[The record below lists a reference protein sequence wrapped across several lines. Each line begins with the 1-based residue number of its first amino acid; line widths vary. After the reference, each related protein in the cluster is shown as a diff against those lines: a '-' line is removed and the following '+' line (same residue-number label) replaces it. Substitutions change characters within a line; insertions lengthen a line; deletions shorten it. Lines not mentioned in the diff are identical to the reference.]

1 MSKLSFLVPRI
12 SKTQF
17 DSEATAF
24 LEKYC
29 PEALWTPM
37 CVPIETIATEKMQLT
52 VLEYRMSE
60 DLSILGQICFT
71 DGKTEIYDAD
81 EDEYREIV
89 VSAGTMII
97 DPDTYAKRN
106 IGSKRNTM
114 AHECYHWH
122 RHRQYHQWAA
132 KLSGEGTTAHRCPI
146 VPKDERLSKEWDDID
161 WMEWQANNVAPK
173 ILMPAETVRQTYE
186 WMCEESLKNPFVAK
200 KLRPQAEWVI
210 EQTAGFYQVSKQAAE
225 IRLKELNLLG

>member
-71 DGKTEIYDAD
+71 DGKTEIYGESVDVIK
-81 EDEYREIV
+81 EELG
-89 VSAGTMII
+89 VSA
-97 DPDTYAKRN
+97 PRVYQLVAEAQA
-106 IGSKRNTM
+106 IG
-114 AHECYHWH
+114 
-122 RHRQYHQWAA
+122 RQY
-132 KLSGEGTTAHRCPI
+132 R
-146 VPKDERLSKEWDDID
+146 KD
-161 WMEWQANNVAPK
+161 
-173 ILMPAETVRQTYE
+173 
-186 WMCEESLKNPFVAK
+186 NP
-200 KLRPQAEWVI
+200 
-210 EQTAGFYQVSKQAAE
+210 
-225 IRLKELNLLG
+225 